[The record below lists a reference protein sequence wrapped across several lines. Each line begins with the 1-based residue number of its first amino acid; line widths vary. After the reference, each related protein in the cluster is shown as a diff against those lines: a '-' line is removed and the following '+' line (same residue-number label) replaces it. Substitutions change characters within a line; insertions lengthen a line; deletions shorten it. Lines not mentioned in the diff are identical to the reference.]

1 MNKIEQIIEQA
12 NYERAMRPVKFWDS
26 LRKKLSYLRDNNYTA
41 RILFDW
47 LAKKNYIEY
56 EQ

>member
-41 RILFDW
+41 RILFVW
-47 LAKKNYIEY
+47 WANKN
-56 EQ
+56 